1 MSYIDH
7 EADGRGRQVVTGGVV
22 ALLQA
27 GVAIA
32 VISGLSVVVNQPA
45 PPPPLP
51 STTFTTPVPKPPPS
65 PPVASDDR
73 PVIKRDVVHTV
84 IDPPIPATGPGVV
97 IDDRPAGG
105 VSVDPPVDFV
115 RPDPPIVEP
124 TPRFTAKAASV
135 RNNPASWAT
144 TADYPT
150 RELRDGHQGPVRF
163 ELTIDAGGRVSRC
176 IVTASSG
183 WADLDR
189 ATCDLV
195 SRRARFSPA
204 TDSAGNKAAGTYTGT
219 IRWVIPQD

>member
-7 EADGRGRQVVTGGVV
+7 EADGRGRQVVTGGIV

-32 VISGLSVVVNQPA
+32 VISGLSVVIVNPPVA
-45 PPPPLP
+45 PPHMP
-51 STTFTTPVPKPPPS
+51 SLTFTTPVPKPPPS
-65 PPVASDDR
+65 PPVATDDR
-73 PVIKRDVVHTV
+73 PVINPDVVHP
-84 IDPPIPATGPGVV
+84 IDNPLPPVGSGVV
-97 IDDRPAGG
+97 IDDTPAGG
-105 VSVDPPVDFV
+105 LATDPPIGFV
-115 RPDPPIVEP
+115 RPDPPIAEP
-124 TPRFTAKAASV
+124 TPRFAAKAAMV
-135 RNNPASWAT
+135 RNNPAGWAT

-163 ELTIDAGGRVSRC
+163 ELAIDAGGRVSRC
-176 IVTASSG
+176 TVTASSG

-195 SRRARFSPA
+195 SRRARFTPA
-204 TDSAGNKAAGTYTGT
+204 MDTAGNQAAGTYSGT